1 MISRTSSIESA
12 RTWRRSWLNRPPNMG
27 AYIYRLKG
35 SKAFKMQL
43 IDGKYE
49 RVYDLVYWYKPY
61 YYGMFEKE
69 PAWMKPINMLAAR
82 LENKFKEIGYPKYVR
97 HLHQQDGTYSDEV
110 VEWGNTIST
119 SDEGQWYQN
128 RKRFKWETQLNGF
141 CSEEYLEEKM
151 GPALVLA

>member
-1 MISRTSSIESA
+1 
-12 RTWRRSWLNRPPNMG
+12 MG

-43 IDGKYE
+43 INGKYE

-61 YYGMFEKE
+61 YSMWDKE
-69 PAWMKPINMLAAR
+69 PSWMRPIHMLAAR
-82 LENKFKEIGYPKYVR
+82 LEKKFNEVGYPKYVR
-97 HLHQQDGTYSDEV
+97 HLYEKDGTYSDEV

-119 SDEGQWYQN
+119 SDEGRWYQE

-141 CSEEYLEEKM
+141 CSEEYLNEKM